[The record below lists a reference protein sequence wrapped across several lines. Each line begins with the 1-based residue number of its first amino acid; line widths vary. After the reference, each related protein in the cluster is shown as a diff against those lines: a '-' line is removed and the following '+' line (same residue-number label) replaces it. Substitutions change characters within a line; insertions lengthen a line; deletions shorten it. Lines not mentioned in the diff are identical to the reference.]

1 VKQIITFLLT
11 LGLGIVVQART
22 VNYAEGYY
30 VVPDDMTE
38 EPGDG
43 VKGYDPN
50 PEGRVFVRRDSIQN
64 VYMMVS
70 SYRDNSRIDNLKVWE
85 LYAHQSEDQLIRDM
99 QASYSGLPAGTV
111 ATVESVTTDVTGQR
125 MVSSAT
131 ISDSKSSSAVVTAII
146 LLNNHK
152 SLHIEIWVNKA
163 RFDELLPEMTKIA
176 TSFNANS
183 DFIIRN

>member
-1 VKQIITFLLT
+1 MKQIITILLT

-38 EPGDG
+38 EPGDR

-70 SYRDNSRIDNLKVWE
+70 SYRDNSRIDNLKAWE
-85 LYAHQSEDQLIRDM
+85 LYAHQSEDQLIKDM
-99 QASYSGLPAGTV
+99 QA
-111 ATVESVTTDVTGQR
+111 ATADCQQ
-125 MVSSAT
+125 
-131 ISDSKSSSAVVTAII
+131 
-146 LLNNHK
+146 
-152 SLHIEIWVNKA
+152 
-163 RFDELLPEMTKIA
+163 EL
-176 TSFNANS
+176 
-183 DFIIRN
+183 

>member
-38 EPGDG
+38 ESGEG

-50 PEGRVFVRRDSIQN
+50 PEGRVFVRRDSIRN

-70 SYRDNSRIDNLKVWE
+70 SYRDNSRIDNLKAWE

-111 ATVESVTTDVTGQR
+111 ATVESVTIVTGQR
-125 MVSSAT
+125 IVSSAT
-131 ISDSKSSSAVVTAII
+131 IIDSKSSSEVVTAII

-152 SLHIEIWVNKA
+152 SLHIEIWVNKT

-176 TSFNANS
+176 NSFKANS
-183 DFIIRN
+183 DFMIRN